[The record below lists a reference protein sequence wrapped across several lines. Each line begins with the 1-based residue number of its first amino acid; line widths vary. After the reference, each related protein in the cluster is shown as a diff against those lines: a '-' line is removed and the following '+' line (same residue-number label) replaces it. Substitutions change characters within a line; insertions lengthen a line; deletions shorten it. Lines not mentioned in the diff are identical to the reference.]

1 MIYTNYKATELKS
14 VNLLHFVE
22 QNSKLL
28 DCTGILFE
36 VSCSRGAFLSLK
48 TKQIS
53 RWPWRCYLKYF
64 MQWREKLVQDSLSRI
79 VLCLSISSIFCSETG
94 TQWTPASISSQHWVH
109 SIPAIF
115 RFKWN
120 QRYLQCLSQ
129 KGNKYFRSS
138 NILVMTWVQWEGCF
152 EWTLR
157 ADTRKMEHQFL
168 LHCLSKLKI
177 ETLQCVIKQIFTPW
191 FLEANLRPSFQQQ
204 N

>member
-53 RWPWRCYLKYF
+53 RRPWRCYLKYF

-79 VLCLSISSIFCSETG
+79 VLCPTCEAFPVFSVLRLVLSGLLLRSPPSTGCTVFQQYLDLNEINGTSNVYPKKAINISGPVTSLWWLGYNEKDASNGHCG
-94 TQWTPASISSQHWVH
+94 QTQG
-109 SIPAIF
+109 
-115 RFKWN
+115 KWN
-120 QRYLQCLSQ
+120 TNFYCTVWAS
-129 KGNKYFRSS
+129 
-138 NILVMTWVQWEGCF
+138 
-152 EWTLR
+152 
-157 ADTRKMEHQFL
+157 
-168 LHCLSKLKI
+168 
-177 ETLQCVIKQIFTPW
+177 
-191 FLEANLRPSFQQQ
+191 
-204 N
+204 